1 MKCGINNKITVV
13 ASSADDRDW
22 DPLYANSCHVL
33 IDQLI
38 N

>member
-1 MKCGINNKITVV
+1 MITAV
-13 ASSADDRDW
+13 ARSTDDRDW
-22 DPLYANSCHVL
+22 DYIYANSCYVL